1 MIRRTLYFLGL
12 IILALSAL
20 GVYQYYSILHV
31 GEKAEP
37 CQADVIIVLGA
48 AVWPHGPSPALQAR
62 VDYATQLYHEG
73 FADKMIMTGGMG
85 QYPPTEAEAMAVV
98 ATALDVRADSIYLE
112 KEARNTRENL
122 KYSQE
127 IMDENGW
134 QTAIIVTDLFHV
146 KRALL
151 IAEELGLSACGAPAR
166 NSALYQNKIFK
177 ARYTLREVL
186 ALARHY
192 FPEKSGTIIQNLP
205 SYIQKPKNM

>member
-1 MIRRTLYFLGL
+1 MKKRTLYFSGL
-12 IILALSAL
+12 ILLILSVLV
-20 GVYQYYSILHV
+20 VYQYYSILHV

-37 CQADVIIVLGA
+37 CPADVIIVLGA

-73 FADKMIMTGGMG
+73 FADKLILTGGMG
-85 QYPPTEAEAMAVV
+85 QHPPTEAEAMAV
-98 ATALDVRADSIYLE
+98 AAAALDVNTDSIYLE

-122 KYSQE
+122 NYSKE
-127 IMDENGW
+127 IMEENGW

-151 IAEELGLSACGAPAR
+151 IAREMGLSACGAPAK
-166 NSALYQNKIFK
+166 NSVLYHNKNLK
-177 ARYTLREVL
+177 TRYTLREVL

-192 FPEKSGTIIQNLP
+192 FKTESSLL
-205 SYIQKPKNM
+205 